1 MLISNKYPIFVIAK
15 IRKVAA
21 LIGSGN
27 SSIIS
32 EYRDKLAYSMAGH
45 ALRGNLESVDYKEYG
60 HSNPVIRSF
69 ITSSVRLNI
78 KMIHLG
84 ESFFYL
90 YIFRLFKASQYLR
103 ALRLCSLNVL
113 AKLWVPEKSSF
124 AHIYK

>member
-1 MLISNKYPIFVIAK
+1 MSYLLISNKYPIFVITK

-60 HSNPVIRSF
+60 LSNPVIRSF

-78 KMIHLG
+78 K
-84 ESFFYL
+84 
-90 YIFRLFKASQYLR
+90 
-103 ALRLCSLNVL
+103 
-113 AKLWVPEKSSF
+113 
-124 AHIYK
+124 